1 MPALRGTLTY
11 ARFYVEGEPPD
22 GFREKFMR
30 SIRHRAMRP
39 LEVDEEDLERSG
51 WAKLGEPFEI
61 ELSYDDVFFDS
72 YVNLSFRTDRW
83 AIPGPMMRR
92 HVREAEAAY
101 LGKKGRDPSSDR
113 RSGDGPKGAHGKLSR
128 REKSEIKLLVAKKL
142 RKQVS
147 PQTRAVDL
155 SWSLEDGL
163 VRFFGHAQKPAGL
176 MSDLF
181 EKTFGLELIPE
192 SPSTLADR
200 LGLSKAQKSSWDE
213 LEGLELAE

>member
-61 ELSYDDVFFDS
+61 ELTYDDVFFNS
-72 YVNLSFRTDRW
+72 YINLSFRTDRW
-83 AIPGPMMRR
+83 AIPGPMLRR
-92 HVREAEAAY
+92 HVREAETAY
-101 LGKKGRDPSSDR
+101 LGKKGRE
-113 RSGDGPKGAHGKLSR
+113 KLSR
-128 REKSEIKLLVAKKL
+128 REKGEIKLLVAKKL

-147 PQTRAVDL
+147 PATRAVDL
-155 SWSLEDGL
+155 VWSLEDGL
-163 VRFFGHAQKPAGL
+163 VRFFGHAQKPSGL

-181 EKTFGLELIPE
+181 EKTFGLKLIPE
-192 SPSTLADR
+192 SPSTLAAR
-200 LGLSKAQKSSWDE
+200 LGLSKSQKAVWEE
-213 LEGLELAE
+213 LETLTLAELDEA

>member
-61 ELSYDDVFFDS
+61 ELSYDDVFFNS
-72 YVNLSFRTDRW
+72 FINLSFRTDRW

-92 HVREAEAAY
+92 HVREAETAY
-101 LGKKGRDPSSDR
+101 LGKKGRE
-113 RSGDGPKGAHGKLSR
+113 KLSR

-147 PQTRAVDL
+147 PQTRAVDF

-163 VRFFGHAQKPAGL
+163 VRFFGHALKSAGL

-181 EKTFGLELIPE
+181 EKTFGLKLVPE

-200 LGLSKAQKSSWDE
+200 LGLSKTQKSLWDA